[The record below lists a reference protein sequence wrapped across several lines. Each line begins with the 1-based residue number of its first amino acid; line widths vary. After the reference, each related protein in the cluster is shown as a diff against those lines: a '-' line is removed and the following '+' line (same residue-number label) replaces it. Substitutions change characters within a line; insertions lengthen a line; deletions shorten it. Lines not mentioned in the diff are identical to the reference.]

1 LRRFEQARRLDSIPV
16 ARAGGGDYRSHADLD
31 RLGWAQNPHLI
42 TPDITIYNSSARATT
57 LRLLIIALLL
67 GTIVLFP
74 SLAFLYYIFKGKD
87 S

>member
-1 LRRFEQARRLDSIPV
+1 V
-16 ARAGGGDYRSHADLD
+16 AAITEVTLILIGW
-31 RLGWAQNPHLI
+31 GWAQNPHLI

-74 SLAFLYYIFKGKD
+74 
-87 S
+87 